1 METSGLQS
9 VYESVSAQKSVEVR
23 LIKAAK
29 LIQELSLIK
38 QKDQQAHNLARVQA
52 KLQERVRLT
61 HELQQ

>member
-1 METSGLQS
+1 METTSLKS
-9 VYESVSAQKSVEVR
+9 VLESKSAQKSVEVR

-38 QKDQQAHNLARVQA
+38 QKDQQARNLARVQA